1 VATRQDR
8 VDKGKIGKLLWEKTS
23 VARNRIHGQ
32 TNICNDIVDSTA
44 RLSVW
49 PTYLHQL
56 TIVCPKS
63 SVVFNHLYLHH
74 NELNRGRFGLIRIL
88 KARRK
93 AKTARTAR
101 EFDCGRDTLSRR
113 YRNVRG
119 SRDAQYQS
127 QRLLDDQQEKSL
139 VKYIDGIS
147 TLRTGVGWG
156 GVGFDP
162 RPPPHDPPCTPGA
175 TGWGGVGK
183 WGL

>member
-1 VATRQDR
+1 LLCQTPQILGISGLTAPLTGRKGLTVATRQDR
-8 VDKGKIGKLLWEKTS
+8 VDKGKIGKLLWKKTS

-44 RLSVW
+44 ILSVW

-74 NELNRGRFGLIRIL
+74 NEPNRGRFGLIRIL
-88 KARRK
+88 KAGRK

-119 SRDAQYQS
+119 SRDAQYPTTS
-127 QRLLDDQQEKSL
+127 K
-139 VKYIDGIS
+139 K
-147 TLRTGVGWG
+147 
-156 GVGFDP
+156 
-162 RPPPHDPPCTPGA
+162 RP
-175 TGWGGVGK
+175 
-183 WGL
+183 